1 MPGLRKEITV
11 ARGITLA
18 VTMVIGSGI
27 LGLPGLALE
36 MGSPNEALAG
46 WILISVGM
54 VPMVYIF
61 LDLGVRFSSAAGLSR
76 YAVEAVGD
84 WGGYAVTYLMCGS
97 VLLGMPALAHIG
109 GSYMARLLGAPES
122 MTVPLSLLLV
132 GVTVV
137 SNLLG
142 VRTTSL
148 LNSVSL
154 GALFLLLAI
163 MVFANTGF
171 LWEGS
176 KAAASTFGGQVQLS
190 PGALWKICALLFW
203 VFLGWENL
211 SFGLEEFRDPGKTIP
226 RVYWGSF
233 ILVVSLY
240 LLLAIASVGAELS
253 GNSVKGAAGMANL
266 IPGSRSGSR
275 TLLAITVL
283 VMVANT
289 NAWVFSISR
298 MLFAAGRE
306 GSLPRM
312 LGNLDRRGIPVN
324 SLLAMLG
331 VFSAVIVLAPFLG
344 LSVSTRILFVSQNFI
359 VLFVLSIVAFWRVN
373 SGWRR
378 WIFSLGGAGASLFL
392 LSGFSFLALFPASLL
407 GLGYFVHARSR
418 RAGPVNGR
426 R

>member
-1 MPGLRKEITV
+1 MPELRKEITV
-11 ARGITLA
+11 TRGITLA

-36 MGSPNEALAG
+36 LGSPHEVLAG
-46 WILISVGM
+46 WVIISLGM
-54 VPMVYIF
+54 VPMVFIF

-97 VLLGMPALAHIG
+97 ALLGMPALAHIG
-109 GSYMARLLGAPES
+109 GSYMVRLIGAPES

-132 GVTVV
+132 AVTVG

-148 LNSVSL
+148 LNGVSL
-154 GALFLLLAI
+154 AALFFLLVI

-171 LWEGS
+171 LWEGT
-176 KAAASTFGGQVQLS
+176 KAAVSTFGGHVPLS
-190 PGALWKICALLFW
+190 LGTLWKICALLFW
-203 VFLGWENL
+203 AFLGWENL
-211 SFGLEEFRDPGKTIP
+211 SFGLEEFRDPRKTIP

-240 LLLAIASVGAELS
+240 LFLAFASVGAELS
-253 GNSVKGAAGMANL
+253 GNTVKGAAGMANL
-266 IPGSRSGSR
+266 IPGSRSGNK

-289 NAWVFSISR
+289 NAWAFSISR

-312 LGNLDRRGIPVN
+312 LGNLDGRGIPVN
-324 SLLAMLG
+324 SLLAMLA

-344 LSVSTRILFVSQNFI
+344 LSVSTRVLLVSQNFV

-373 SGWRR
+373 SGWSR
-378 WIFSLGGAGASLFL
+378 WLFSLGGAGVSLFL
-392 LSGFSFLALFPASLL
+392 MSGFSYLALFPAALL
-407 GLGYFVHARSR
+407 GLGYCVDARSR
-418 RAGPVNGR
+418 RAGPAGGR